1 MRRLFS
7 LLLFLIVQ
15 ASIALAL
22 SHGHHVHEH
31 LHRHYQRA
39 ASSGVPSPVSSAS
52 LPHSSTSIGHS
63 SNHTSFGTSDAALKV
78 SRALK
83 ALAVVNK
90 FRYENINYNKYEFTD
105 PKKTTGKRVTAPPLD
120 YSTESVQK
128 LYSMEAAYGDLS
140 NNGSMKEKRDNTTKA
155 APKSLAYTISP
166 ELAEAARILAESA
179 PPSPST
185 GKESALAAAMQAKYG
200 QNGNDTN
207 MAAQV
212 LRGPNGLVEYAPF
225 NSDETLFPVSSQSLH
240 KRAASGSQFWM
251 ANIEQRGVSPF
262 APDGYK
268 VWRNVKDYGAKGD
281 GITDDTVAIN
291 KAISDGGRCG
301 ADCGSSTIYPAVV
314 FFPPGTYLVSS
325 SIIQYYNTQFLGDPT
340 DYPTILAAASFVG
353 LGVITSDVYVGDQE
367 EWYINTNNF
376 LRNVRNFKIDITRT
390 DPMAYVCAIHWQVA
404 QGTTLENIEF
414 YMAQDQET
422 TQQGIYMENGSGGFM
437 SNLTFVGGNF
447 GAYLGNQQFT
457 SNHLVFVNCKTAL
470 QIHWDWAWTMQD
482 VVIESCGTGIV
493 VTGGAGGPMSN
504 GQGVGSLILV
514 DALIANTPT
523 GIITSLYSKNSTAF
537 LLQNVGFY
545 NVEKAIMAERFTDPI
560 LAGGNEVLIDAWG
573 FGLYAQDYDVQF
585 AQQRNLPAM
594 QRSESLTGSTVYN
607 KGTPNFFV
615 RRRPQY
621 FDIGHSQVFDV
632 KAYGARGDGKTDDTA
647 VLNSILSTA
656 ANMSSIVY
664 FPYGIYVVKDTLN
677 IPKGSRIVG
686 QAWSQIMA
694 TGSKFQ
700 DAENPHVA
708 VKVGEEGDVGI
719 VEIQDMMF
727 TVSGPTAGAVLMEWN
742 VHESTQGSA
751 GLWDSHFR
759 VGGAKGS
766 NLQAADCPKQ
776 PANINK
782 NCIAAS
788 LLLRITKSASAYME
802 NVWAWTADH
811 DLDITSQDQVDIYSA
826 RGILIE
832 SQGPTWMYGTSCE
845 HNVLYQYQ
853 LSGAQNLVMGM
864 IQTESPYF
872 QPTPLRQSHSSQERS
887 LTIRTFPAAMIIK
900 SGALYLGQ
908 LESSTLVLCLYSWF
922 SSYSQK
928 CLDTEDC
935 QDSAFYVEQTN
946 DLWVFNLVT
955 KAIVKSITPL
965 GHLPLWSRDVRNGYT
980 ASLLAW
986 LFTKQEMI
994 GKRKFDGFYLY
1005 DSTWDEDLLSSVS
1018 SVCKT
1023 AMTRLIE
1030 CHEQTYMLS
1039 ELQWRAGLQNDTLT
1053 DLVCE
1058 KTCGESIE
1066 AWFESVTL
1074 NCADY
1079 HQDDV
1084 VLTKPGGILWAGWNE
1099 TCVKDPDTGK
1109 YCGDVIND
1117 FTVVNTID
1125 DMPTDELCSYC
1136 YVKRYEMMQSTS
1148 YSIYDE
1154 TYQSDLIFMNS
1165 KCDLSAPT
1173 DIPPP
1178 IEEPANPYAN
1188 NLTFCASD
1196 TIYTTVSG
1204 DTCDTIALKHSVS
1217 SAALFIGNPNLFNC
1231 KDIPAGI
1238 ELCLPFT
1245 CEPTYTLKDG
1255 DTCVSIEKS
1264 LGLDYAAGYNVRKY
1278 NPWLTRDCSNLQE
1291 ASNEVYGKVLCG
1303 APQGGTST
1311 GTAPP
1316 VGVTSLPQTGDDT
1329 ESPPPTNATVPEG
1342 TTLRCARWH
1351 VVADQEAKETC
1362 TKICVKE
1369 SIDWELFLKA
1379 NPSLTIGV
1387 CDEKLVVG
1395 NAYCVGPIA
1404 GFDSNYSNSGDD
1416 EAS

>member
-1 MRRLFS
+1 M
-7 LLLFLIVQ
+7 
-15 ASIALAL
+15 
-22 SHGHHVHEH
+22 
-31 LHRHYQRA
+31 

-140 NNGSMKEKRDNTTKA
+140 NDGSMKEKRDNTTKA

-268 VWRNVKDYGAKGD
+268 VWRNVKDYGAKG
-281 GITDDTVAIN
+281 
-291 KAISDGGRCG
+291 
-301 ADCGSSTIYPAVV
+301 
-314 FFPPGTYLVSS
+314 TYLVSS
-325 SIIQYYNTQFLGDPT
+325 SIIQYYNTQFLGDVSLIKAVTQAP
-340 DYPTILAAASFVG
+340 
-353 LGVITSDVYVGDQE
+353 
-367 EWYINTNNF
+367 
-376 LRNVRNFKIDITRT
+376 DI
-390 DPMAYVCAIHWQVA
+390 
-404 QGTTLENIEF
+404 
-414 YMAQDQET
+414 
-422 TQQGIYMENGSGGFM
+422 
-437 SNLTFVGGNF
+437 
-447 GAYLGNQQFT
+447 AYLGNQQFT

-493 VTGGAGGPMSN
+493 VTGG
-504 GQGVGSLILV
+504 
-514 DALIANTPT
+514 
-523 GIITSLYSKNSTAF
+523 
-537 LLQNVGFY
+537 NVGFY

-872 QPTPLRQSHSSQERS
+872 QPTPAAPEPFKPG
-887 LTIRTFPAAMIIK
+887 TFPNDPD
-900 SGALYLGQ
+900 
-908 LESSTLVLCLYSWF
+908 F
-922 SSYSQK
+922 SSCDDNK
-928 CLDTEDC
+928 VG
-935 QDSAFYVEQTN
+935 AFYVEQTN

-965 GHLPLWSRDVRNGYT
+965 GHFPLWSRDVRNGYT

-1173 DIPPP
+1173 VIPPP

-1329 ESPPPTNATVPEG
+1329 ESPPPTNTTVPEG

-1362 TKICVKE
+1362 AKICVKE

-1416 EAS
+1416 KAS